1 MTISRGLYDPAFEHD
16 ACGVAFVATM
26 TGQPTHEIVQQA
38 LTALTNL
45 EHRGASGSE
54 PDSGDGAGILI
65 QVPDELYRAVVDFEL
80 PAPGRYG
87 VGTAFLP
94 TEPGEAGVAVKTI
107 EAIAAEEGLTVLGW
121 RDLPTDD
128 SMVGKTARSAMP
140 AFRQIFISGPVGD
153 DELHLERLA
162 FILRKR
168 AERDAGVYFPSLST
182 RTIVY
187 KGMLTTAQLEPFF
200 PDLSDRRYAT
210 ELAIVHSRFST
221 NTFPSWPLAHPFR
234 LLAHNGEI
242 NTVKGN
248 RNWMHAR
255 ESQLASD
262 VIPKLG
268 RAEAAAERA
277 YRAGAISYLEWA
289 QLQSER
295 TNARKQ
301 QLEAALE
308 AQRALIEIQRLTG
321 QPFVAAPAE
330 RVSGETP

>member
-1 MTISRGLYDPAFEHD
+1 MTLSRGLYDPAFEHD

-200 PDLSDRRYAT
+200 PDLSDPRT
-210 ELAIVHSRFST
+210 TSTLGMVHSRFST

-234 LLAHNGEI
+234 LIAHNGEI

-248 RNWMHAR
+248 RNWMRAR
-255 ESQLASD
+255 EALLRSDLIPGDLDRLFPICTPTASD
-262 VIPKLG
+262 SASFDEVLELLYLGGRSLPHAVLMMIP
-268 RAEAAAERA
+268 EAWE
-277 YRAGAISYLEWA
+277 
-289 QLQSER
+289 
-295 TNARKQ
+295 NN
-301 QLEAALE
+301 
-308 AQRALIEIQRLTG
+308 
-321 QPFVAAPAE
+321 PDMAPA
-330 RVSGETP
+330 RRAFYHYHS